1 MISITITPE
10 TPQQISII
18 AQAMSALLSD
28 VTPAPMP
35 MPMPAPVPKAKTK
48 PAPAPAAAALEVTL
62 EQVRAK
68 LSDLSKQSKSAE
80 AKAMLAEYGVTKL
93 TDVPAEKYAELL
105 AKAETL

>member
-35 MPMPAPVPKAKTK
+35 MPMPMPAPVPKAKAK
-48 PAPAPAAAALEVTL
+48 PALAAVPEVTL

-68 LSDLSKQSKSAE
+68 LSDLSKQSKGAE
-80 AKAMLAEYGVTKL
+80 AKALLAEYGVTKL
-93 TDVPAEKYAELL
+93 TEVPAEKYAEVL